1 MYFFLCFL
9 GLLCVCSTE
18 GCPDNCTCEEYQSVC
33 QIQQCS
39 DDLPFEYTDFLK
51 IKGALCQRHKDF
63 LKSLSPNT
71 IIVVTDD
78 FVVTDDSCGG
88 LCNCRDETEDVP
100 TEVIPEHNFV
110 PVDEPE
116 PLPEIVPPIEV
127 PEPLPE
133 MQPEPEPLPE
143 IMPVPEPEQPEQP
156 EPLPEI
162 MPAPEPERPEP
173 EQAEPE
179 QAEPEQAEPEQ
190 VEPEQAEP
198 EQSEPEEEL
207 TTKDMMSEV
216 TTEPT
221 ILTTFYCD
229 NEEDGNQSSTVSIY

>member
-78 FVVTDDSCGG
+78 SCAG
-88 LCNCRDETEDVP
+88 LRNCWDEREDVP

-162 MPAPEPERPEP
+162 MPAPEPEWP
-173 EQAEPE
+173 
-179 QAEPEQAEPEQ
+179 EPEQAEPEQ

-198 EQSEPEEEL
+198 EQAEPEEEL
-207 TTKDMMSEV
+207 TTKDMTSEV

-221 ILTTFYCD
+221 ILTTFYHD

>member
-1 MYFFLCFL
+1 M
-9 GLLCVCSTE
+9 
-18 GCPDNCTCEEYQSVC
+18 C

-78 FVVTDDSCGG
+78 SCAG
-88 LCNCRDETEDVP
+88 LHNCRDEREDVP

-143 IMPVPEPEQPEQP
+143 IMP
-156 EPLPEI
+156 
-162 MPAPEPERPEP
+162 APEPERPEP
-173 EQAEPE
+173 E
-179 QAEPEQAEPEQ
+179 
-190 VEPEQAEP
+190 
-198 EQSEPEEEL
+198 
-207 TTKDMMSEV
+207 
-216 TTEPT
+216 
-221 ILTTFYCD
+221 
-229 NEEDGNQSSTVSIY
+229 

>member
-18 GCPDNCTCEEYQSVC
+18 GCPDNCICEEYQSVC

-51 IKGALCQRHKDF
+51 IKGVLCQRHKDF

-78 FVVTDDSCGG
+78 SCAG
-88 LCNCRDETEDVP
+88 LHNCRDEREDVP

-143 IMPVPEPEQPEQP
+143 IMPEPEQPE
-156 EPLPEI
+156 
-162 MPAPEPERPEP
+162 RPY
-173 EQAEPE
+173 QKLC
-179 QAEPEQAEPEQ
+179 QHQ
-190 VEPEQAEP
+190 
-198 EQSEPEEEL
+198 
-207 TTKDMMSEV
+207 
-216 TTEPT
+216 
-221 ILTTFYCD
+221 
-229 NEEDGNQSSTVSIY
+229 NQKNLSKQKQNPSKQNLSKQNLNSQNQKKN